1 MNYEE
6 MYERVKAELQTEYD
20 LCYVDYRDSF
30 SVKMVAECLERKSL
44 QPLWEEDCYWE
55 HRSDASFDILDKIG
69 LKLYKDYEWLEFK
82 QESYLYNDLRYLI
95 QERDVS
101 EPEKDCWMQTRV
113 DGRVLLFSNYDCW
126 VPPYDA
132 GGLDA
137 FHDYLETAMRVLCLN
152 PKKVKEVCSEW
163 TTCRGRWPNY
173 HWRDGKEVVSY
184 EGFSKI
190 LRESC
195 SYGLLCFVGKMNMSE
210 LWDKI
215 DKQDE
220 LVIPKGTT
228 VTMFNH
234 WNGGG
239 SMDDCKTLRDVSLG
253 EMNRRAQKC
262 LVGTEYDFVELEVD
276 ERGCCRGYSTGEVYG
291 GSLSDDDLF

>member
-1 MNYEE
+1 MRTIYEAIHAQLKND
-6 MYERVKAELQTEYD
+6 YN
-20 LCYVDYRDSF
+20 LCYIDYRDSV
-30 SVKMVAECLERKSL
+30 SAKIVAECIERKSL
-44 QPLWEEDCYWE
+44 DALTEEDCWVQQQY
-55 HRSDASFDILDKIG
+55 DAAVSELDYIG
-69 LKLYKDYEWLEFK
+69 LSMYSKWEWERFK
-82 QESYLYNDLRYLI
+82 EEGSEYYDELLDTIRCND
-95 QERDVS
+95 S
-101 EPEKDCWMQTRV
+101 SFPEKDCWMQTRV
-113 DGRVLLFSNYDCW
+113 NGRVLLFSNYDCW

-163 TTCRGRWPNY
+163 TICRGRWPNY
-173 HWRDGKEVVSY
+173 PWRDGKEVVSY

-262 LVGTEYDFVELEVD
+262 LAGTEYDFVELEVD
-276 ERGCCRGYSTGEVYG
+276 ERGCCRGYSTREVYG
-291 GSLSDDDLF
+291 GNLSDDDLF

>member
-6 MYERVKAELQTEYD
+6 MYERVKAELQDKYD
-20 LCYVDYRDSF
+20 LCYVDYRDELPKK
-30 SVKMVAECLERKSL
+30 VVAECLEQKDL
-44 QPLWEEDCYWE
+44 QPLLEDCFYLE
-55 HRSDASFDILDKIG
+55 QQCDAAHEVLDEIG
-69 LKLYKDYEWLEFK
+69 ERLYKNCEWLEFK
-82 QESYLYNDLRYLI
+82 EESSLYDDLRFLI
-95 QERDVS
+95 QDRDIS
-101 EPEKDCWMQTRV
+101 EPEKGCWRQTRLN
-113 DGRVLLFSNYDCW
+113 GRVLLFSNYDCW

-173 HWRDGKEVVSY
+173 PWRDGKEVISY
-184 EGFSKI
+184 KGFSRI

-195 SYGLLCFVGKMNMSE
+195 NYGLLCFCGGMNMRE
-210 LWDKI
+210 LWDNI

-220 LVIPKGTT
+220 LVIPEGTT
-228 VTMFNH
+228 VIMFNH

-239 SMDDCKTLRDVSLG
+239 SLAECETIRDVSLG

-262 LVGTEYDFVELEVD
+262 LAGTEFDFVELEVD
-276 ERGCCRGYSTGEVYG
+276 EKGCCRGYSTREVYG
-291 GSLSDDDLF
+291 GSLSDRDLF